1 MPNENIM
8 GIPTKACVNGVTK
21 EETERL
27 KNALIKKIEDN
38 ETTVNVT
45 EDGKVIVADN
55 SGFYLSYD
63 GNLIG
68 IEQDISG
75 DYIPKTV
82 PYLPED
88 ANENPLA
95 PPNDT
100 IMTSAN
106 IAVDPRI
113 VHTTGNENISGTKT
127 FQGTA
132 VLSGGFSTGW
142 YVGYGTTV
150 TADNGKWI
158 RGIYIDLSHIRRN
171 NNSNWEA
178 LLFITTTDVQNLFNT
193 DVGIIRIAIRG
204 QSSTNSIV
212 GSAKWLC
219 GIGADAD
226 FIFTWENGDGWMYY
240 KKRHQYKNPLVVR
253 MFERTGTLISA
264 QRMRILTEEERT
276 TAVFT
281 DEPVTDEANNIYA
294 FKVDAL
300 Q

>member
-1 MPNENIM
+1 MPNDNIM
-8 GIPTKACVNGVTK
+8 GIPTRACINGLTK
-21 EETERL
+21 EDTERL

-63 GNLIG
+63 GNMIG

-113 VHTTGNENISGTKT
+113 VHTTGNEIIAGNKNFNNSVFSDNGFYGKNCIDTSSASSGYHKVWSIKVEKSNTGGNFGLVLLSSGLRVGLAGHNTLAISQVSLRNGVIKWDFLIRGENVNLSQYYVVKKEYTEDGIDYFECEGYVTKVNNSQKVFIALADT
-127 FQGTA
+127 TNTDLVISSSRFIMYKTI
-132 VLSGGFSTGW
+132 VTELPVT
-142 YVGYGTTV
+142 TETV
-150 TADNGKWI
+150 TV
-158 RGIYIDLSHIRRN
+158 
-171 NNSNWEA
+171 
-178 LLFITTTDVQNLFNT
+178 TTTNATSMN
-193 DVGIIRIAIRG
+193 
-204 QSSTNSIV
+204 
-212 GSAKWLC
+212 GSL
-219 GIGADAD
+219 
-226 FIFTWENGDGWMYY
+226 
-240 KKRHQYKNPLVVR
+240 
-253 MFERTGTLISA
+253 
-264 QRMRILTEEERT
+264 
-276 TAVFT
+276 
-281 DEPVTDEANNIYA
+281 
-294 FKVDAL
+294 
-300 Q
+300 